1 MPSWSNQLPDESDV
15 HAFDLIRT
23 PPDAPLRGVVT
34 CADLNVCLT
43 HFWGGRTTPCESPD
57 CPACRAM
64 SPKRA
69 HVYVSAFEIHSKHHF
84 IFECTALAAAPF
96 RDWIREAQTLR
107 GCCFQATRP
116 KRRRNAKVDIIT
128 QAVDLT
134 KFTLP
139 PSPDVAAAMSIIWRL
154 PKTATSIE
162 PDQNRATRVSTASE
176 ITNRMRHCPADDQR
190 ATEIARANGK
200 HS

>member
-1 MPSWSNQLPDESDV
+1 MPTWSNQLPAQSDSN
-15 HAFDLIRT
+15 AFDLCRT

-43 HFWGGRTTPCESPD
+43 HFWGGRTMPCETPD

-69 HVYVSAFEIHSKHHF
+69 HVYVSAYDITSKHHF
-84 IFECTALAAAPF
+84 IFECTALAAEPF
-96 RDWIREAQTLR
+96 RDWIREAKTLR

-116 KRRRNAKVDIIT
+116 KRRRNAPVQIIT
-128 QAVDLT
+128 KAIDLT

-139 PSPDVAAAMSIIWRL
+139 PPPDVAAAMSIIWRL

-162 PDQNRATRVSTASE
+162 PDQACATRIATASE
-176 ITNRMRHCPADDQR
+176 ITNRMRHDPADDRQ
-190 ATEIARANGK
+190 ATELARRNGQ